1 MNKEIDNLR
10 ITSRLISQE
19 AEKRGWKVQ
28 IYRPT
33 SYYLE
38 AILRAE
44 KDGKEFVYASSLTPI
59 TAASGYFIAADK
71 YLTYGFLKNAGIS
84 TPESVMVP
92 EEETDFARAKALLK
106 KFKRVIVKPTCTDH
120 GYGIT
125 INITDEKQL
134 LSAIDYARKA
144 CVEHFSPSSAVLV
157 QKQVEGKEYRFLV
170 VDGKCIAVANRR
182 PAFVVGDGQKTIR
195 DLIEEKNQNPLRG
208 NDHDKPL
215 TLISLEEVA
224 KINGEDFLQLVP
236 KKDEEIEVLKTSNLS
251 RGGEA
256 INCTDIASKELKAL
270 AEAAASRCQLGIA
283 GVDIITTDIRGGG
296 KNNIIEVNSIPG
308 IRMHL
313 YPSVGKPIN
322 VTKYIVDML
331 ERNAR
336 PINRPRKTTIG
347 RSEYVKSPLFGKG
360 VKVPARTDTGA
371 RVASIWASNISMAKD
386 GKLHFCLFDKQSEFY
401 TGEVHET
408 NDYKIAAVRNS
419 TGQEEMRFRVKLP
432 IVLAGRK
439 INASF
444 TLSDRS
450 INSYP
455 ILIGRNIINNK
466 FTVNVTKNKCKN
478 AAEISRKT
486 TDEDNN
492 KELSANPYEFYK
504 KHADK
509 IVGVKKSK

>member
-1 MNKEIDNLR
+1 MNEEIDNLK
-10 ITSRLISQE
+10 ITNRLLSKE
-19 AEKRGWKVQ
+19 AQKRGWTVTVFYASMDSPQ
-28 IYRPT
+28 
-33 SYYLE
+33 
-38 AILRAE
+38 AIIRAE
-44 KDGKEFVYASSLTPI
+44 KNGKEFIYSSTLTPL
-59 TAASGYFIAADK
+59 TPACGFLIAEDK
-71 YLTYGFLKNAGIS
+71 YLTYQLLKNVGIP
-84 TPESVMVP
+84 TPESLIIP
-92 EEETDFARAKALLK
+92 GDCNDFSEAEVFLNRHKL
-106 KFKRVIVKPTCTDH
+106 VIVKPTCTNH
-120 GYGIT
+120 GDGIT
-125 INITDEKQL
+125 MNISDEKQL
-134 LSAIDYARKA
+134 ANAIRIARKA
-144 CVEHFSPSSAVLV
+144 AASSGSSAILV

-182 PAFVVGDGQKTIR
+182 PPFVVGDGKKTVEE
-195 DLIEEKNQNPLRG
+195 LIIEKNQNPLRG

-256 INCTDIASKELKAL
+256 VNCTDIASKELKAL
-270 AEAAASRCQLGIA
+270 AEAAASRCQLGIT

-296 KNNIIEVNSIPG
+296 KNHIIEINSGPG
-308 IRMHL
+308 IRMHV

-322 VTKYIVDML
+322 VAKYIIDVL

-371 RVASIWASNISMAKD
+371 RVASIWASNISMTKD
-386 GKLHFCLFDKQSEFY
+386 GKLRFCLFDKQSEFY